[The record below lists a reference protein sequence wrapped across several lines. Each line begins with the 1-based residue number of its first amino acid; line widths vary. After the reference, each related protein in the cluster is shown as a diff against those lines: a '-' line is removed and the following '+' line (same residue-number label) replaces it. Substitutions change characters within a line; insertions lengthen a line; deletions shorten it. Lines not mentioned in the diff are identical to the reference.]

1 MADRRAEMERLR
13 REWIW
18 RKCKKDEKFALQN
31 FWYIKH
37 PASGKTKF
45 DLRDTQNTALDHWAK
60 NRYSLTLKARQIG
73 WSTIVA
79 AHAWYN
85 TFFHPDREIIMISRN
100 REYAM
105 QLLDKSKYGM
115 KFLPEWMLQ
124 RGPRLESNTSE
135 KMIFSNG
142 SSITSAPSEQDPA
155 RGSTAWLVIVDEWA
169 FMPNGEQNWASIE
182 PVAQIGGRVIGLS
195 TANGSG
201 NFFHKLWVDA
211 EVGANQFKTMFFGWD
226 AVPERDEAWYTMMK
240 DNTLPWIMAQEY
252 PSNPTEAFI
261 KSGNP
266 VFDVDKILQLE
277 LRTATP
283 RIGYLGDHV

>member
-1 MADRRAEMERLR
+1 MRDRREHLESLR
-13 REWIW
+13 REWLW
-18 RKCKKDEKFALQN
+18 RKCVRNERFALNN

-37 PASGKTKF
+37 PASGRTKF
-45 DLRDTQNTALDHWAK
+45 ELRDAQDFALDHWLH

-79 AHAWYN
+79 AHAWKN

-100 REYAM
+100 REFATD
-105 QLLDKSKYGM
+105 LLAKSKYGM
-115 KFLPEWMLQ
+115 KFLPEWMLE
-124 RGPRLESNTSE
+124 RGPKIESNSNE
-135 KMIFSNG
+135 KLVFSNG

-201 NFFHKLWVDA
+201 NFFHKLWTDA
-211 EVGANQFKTMFFGWD
+211 ETGNNQFKTMFFGWD
-226 AVPERDEAWYTMMK
+226 AVPERDQLWYDTTK
-240 DNTLPWIMAQEY
+240 KNTLPWIMAQEY

-266 VFDVDKILQLE
+266 VFDVDKILLME
-277 LRTATP
+277 ERTATP
-283 RIGYLGDHV
+283 RIGYLGDHL